1 MVVIGLTGSIGMGK
15 STIARQFSALGA
27 KICSADACVH
37 KLMSK
42 GGKAVA
48 EIEKYFPEAVKSGS
62 VDRQILGKIV
72 FSDKIKLTKL
82 ENILHPLVQKMEDD
96 FIAKVRR
103 LGAKLVILDIPLL
116 FETNGHE
123 RVDFTVVTSAPY
135 FIQKQRV
142 MARKN
147 MTTEKFERIIA
158 SQMQDLEKRNRADF
172 VIPTGLGKAYSF
184 RRVLGISHWALGKRE
199 K

>member
-1 MVVIGLTGSIGMGK
+1 MVVIGLTGGIGMGK
-15 STIARQFSALGA
+15 STVALQFALLGA

-42 GGKAVA
+42 NGAAV
-48 EIEKYFPEAVKSGS
+48 EQVQKYFPTAIKNGAL
-62 VDRQILGKIV
+62 DRKILGQIV
-72 FSDKIKLTKL
+72 FADKEKLVQL

-96 FIAKVRR
+96 FVVRARR
-103 LGAKLVILDIPLL
+103 LGAKIVVLDIPLL

-123 RVDFTVVTSAPY
+123 RVDFTVVVSAPA
-135 FIQKQRV
+135 FIQRQRV

-147 MTTEKFERIIA
+147 MTAEKFERIIA

-172 VIPTGLGKAYSF
+172 IIPTGIGKAYSF
-184 RRVLGISHWALGKRE
+184 RAVKELILDIG
-199 K
+199 